1 MRAAT
6 LVLSILLFCG
16 CASQIVEPSYYLL
29 RSQQALPSGEL
40 TPSKDFSLGKVVI
53 ASYLDQPGLVME
65 TEGGQL
71 RPARQNLWAEPVYEG
86 VRNILFVEIAQAMG
100 EELLPSKLS
109 KGTTVVDIRIS
120 ELHGTYDGEA
130 KLVAYWW
137 LERDGK
143 VLSSYRFTEVTSLTA
158 SGYSALVDA
167 ETALLKK
174 LSQKIAASLVAPA
187 PTEPKA

>member
-1 MRAAT
+1 M
-6 LVLSILLFCG
+6 
-16 CASQIVEPSYYLL
+16 
-29 RSQQALPSGEL
+29 
-40 TPSKDFSLGKVVI
+40 VI

-120 ELHGTYDGEA
+120 DFHGTYDGEA
-130 KLVAYWW
+130 KLVAYW
-137 LERDGK
+137 
-143 VLSSYRFTEVTSLTA
+143 
-158 SGYSALVDA
+158 
-167 ETALLKK
+167 
-174 LSQKIAASLVAPA
+174 
-187 PTEPKA
+187 